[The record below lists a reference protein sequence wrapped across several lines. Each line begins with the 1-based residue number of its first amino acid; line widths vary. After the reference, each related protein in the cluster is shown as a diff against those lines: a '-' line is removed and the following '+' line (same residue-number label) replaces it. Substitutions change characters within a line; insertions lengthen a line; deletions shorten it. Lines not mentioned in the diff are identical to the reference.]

1 MKATGIY
8 RKIDSL
14 GRLVIPV
21 EIRRAYDID
30 VNHELEIFTQGGY
43 IMLGKRQDKC
53 IMCNGDEGLTDIN
66 NKYLCHKC
74 VSSIAEA
81 A

>member
-53 IMCNGDEGLTDIN
+53 IMWTIVNKVDTKN
-66 NKYLCHKC
+66 NIIFPNTQNIPSPFH
-74 VSSIAEA
+74 
-81 A
+81 